1 MNLGT
6 AGAILSYALE
16 LETKSNEFYESVL
29 NDNLDSNKKEAFL
42 AIRRQHQKIIKTL
55 NRMRKE
61 NVTEMI
67 LEPIHGFESDDYILE
82 ISDSLNAA
90 SVIATSKQI
99 EDTISKFLSKSAMKV
114 TFLPE
119 LSQMLV
125 DLVDRINK
133 NLETIS
139 LIDSS

>member
-29 NDNLDSNKKEAFL
+29 NNNLDSNMKEAFL
-42 AIRRQHQKIIKTL
+42 AILRQHQKIIKTL

-82 ISDSLNAA
+82 ISDLVNAA

-99 EDTISKFLSKSAMKV
+99 EDTISKFLSASAMRVK
-114 TFLPE
+114 FLPE
-119 LSQMLV
+119 LSQMLA
-125 DLVDRINK
+125 DLANRINK